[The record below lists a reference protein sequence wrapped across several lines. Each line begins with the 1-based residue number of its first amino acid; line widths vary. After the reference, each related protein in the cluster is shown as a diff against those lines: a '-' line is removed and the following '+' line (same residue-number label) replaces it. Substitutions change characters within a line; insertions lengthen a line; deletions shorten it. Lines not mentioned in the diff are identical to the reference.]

1 MAVSD
6 RLHLKMPVVQ
16 NELVISWIIAWQ
28 KAIRTQAGLEL
39 SDFVK
44 IKKMLPH
51 LLTGVRTFRTQC
63 PIVLRF
69 VNYLIHRFSQGP
81 VKEALKL

>member
-1 MAVSD
+1 MSVSD
-6 RLHLKMPVVQ
+6 RLDLKMPVVQ

-44 IKKMLPH
+44 IKIKNAPTPTDRRENISDTM
-51 LLTGVRTFRTQC
+51 TMSYCITIC
-63 PIVLRF
+63 
-69 VNYLIHRFSQGP
+69 
-81 VKEALKL
+81 

>member
-44 IKKMLPH
+44 IKKKKAPTPTDRRENISDTMSYCI
-51 LLTGVRTFRTQC
+51 TIC
-63 PIVLRF
+63 
-69 VNYLIHRFSQGP
+69 
-81 VKEALKL
+81 

>member
-6 RLHLKMPVVQ
+6 RFYLKMPVVQ

-44 IKKMLPH
+44 KKKSAP
-51 LLTGVRTFRTQC
+51 TPTDRR

>member
-1 MAVSD
+1 M
-6 RLHLKMPVVQ
+6 
-16 NELVISWIIAWQ
+16 NLVISWIIAWQ

-39 SDFVK
+39 SEFLK
-44 IKKMLPH
+44 IKNAPTPTDRRENVSDAM
-51 LLTGVRTFRTQC
+51 TQC